1 MSTLPEQFSKVRQS
15 QIDAQLNF
23 FRTFTGKAFDSAE
36 KIIALN
42 FDASRASLEKSSA
55 LVRQIIS
62 AKDPRDLFALTSQTQ
77 SQFDSMLAY
86 SRRLFGIASA
96 AAVAPTVPAVESA
109 AMALAA
115 TPALTRATETP
126 APVVMPAP
134 ELVAVTVQAAAPT
147 TIAEPNPVAKAV
159 GNPESLPKP
168 SAASF
173 PVPSSS
179 KPIAVASV
187 KPVEASPPPAPVS
200 GTPEVVTKHAAPASV
215 PAKPPRKK

>member
-1 MSTLPEQFSKVRQS
+1 MSTLPEQFSEVRKS

-55 LVRQIIS
+55 LMRQIIS
-62 AKDPRDLFALTSQTQ
+62 AKDPRDLLALTSQTQ

-86 SRRLFGIASA
+86 SRRLFGIAA
-96 AAVAPTVPAVESA
+96 GAAVAPPVPAVESA

-115 TPALTRATETP
+115 PALAGASETP

-134 ELVAVTVQAAAPT
+134 ELVAVTVQAADPAP
-147 TIAEPNPVAKAV
+147 IAQPNPVARAV
-159 GNPESLPKP
+159 GNPDALPKP

-173 PVPSSS
+173 PVPTSS
-179 KPIAVASV
+179 KPIAVAPV
-187 KPVEASPPPAPVS
+187 KPVEAAPPPAPVS
-200 GTPEVVTKHAAPASV
+200 GTPEVVTKHAAPVAA
-215 PAKPPRKK
+215 PAKAPRKK

>member
-1 MSTLPEQFSKVRQS
+1 MSTLPEQFSEVRKS

-62 AKDPRDLFALTSQTQ
+62 AKDPRDLLALTSQTQ

-86 SRRLFGIASA
+86 SRRLFGIAA
-96 AAVAPTVPAVESA
+96 GAAVAPPVPAVESA

-115 TPALTRATETP
+115 PALAGASETP

-134 ELVAVTVQAAAPT
+134 ELVAVTVQAADPAP
-147 TIAEPNPVAKAV
+147 IAQPNPVARAV
-159 GNPESLPKP
+159 GNPDALPKP

-173 PVPSSS
+173 PVPTSS

-187 KPVEASPPPAPVS
+187 KPVEAAPPPAPVS
-200 GTPEVVTKHAAPASV
+200 GTPEVVAKHAAPVAA
-215 PAKPPRKK
+215 PAKAPRKK

>member
-1 MSTLPEQFSKVRQS
+1 MSNLPEQFSQVRQS

-109 AMALAA
+109 AMALAG
-115 TPALTRATETP
+115 PALTRASETP

-147 TIAEPNPVAKAV
+147 TIAEPNSVAKAV
-159 GNPESLPKP
+159 GNPDALPKP

-187 KPVEASPPPAPVS
+187 KPVEAAPPPAPVS